1 MGCMYDDGSEGN
13 GVAESTIAVASVPAE
28 AAVLE
33 GTLRSV
39 SDVRFELE
47 TVVASGSDSPIPL
60 IWAFSDDLDAVE
72 RALDDDETIEGYDR
86 LSDGTGRR
94 LYRMKW
100 TRGAAAIDQLLDEAG
115 IVLDAYTRNYDWC
128 VRLLFEERSELSA
141 AVSRCEDAGID
152 LSIEM
157 IKDVS
162 IDSEEPHALTDGQ
175 RVTLS
180 AAYEHGYYDVPR
192 EVTLSEL
199 SEELGISHQSLSER
213 LRRAHRAVIEELV
226 HEGTVEST
234 VASTDSPRTITS
246 D

>member
-1 MGCMYDDGSEGN
+1 MRGEESKER
-13 GVAESTIAVASVPAE
+13 GVSESTIAVASVPAE

-39 SDVRFELE
+39 KDVRFELE
-47 TVVASGSDSPIPL
+47 TVVASGSDAPIPL
-60 IWAFSDDLDAVE
+60 IWAFSDDLDTVE
-72 RALDDDETIEGYDR
+72 AALDDDETIESYDR

-100 TRGAAAIDQLLDEAG
+100 VRGAEAIEHLLDDAG
-115 IVLDAYTRNYDWC
+115 IILDAYTRDHDWC
-128 VRLLFEERSELSA
+128 VRLLFEERSALSD
-141 AVSRCEDAGID
+141 AVQRCESSGID
-152 LSIEM
+152 LSVEM

-162 IDSEEPHALTDGQ
+162 IDSEEPHTLTDGQ

-180 AAYEHGYYDVPR
+180 AAYENGYYDVPR
-192 EVTLSEL
+192 AVTLSEL

>member
-1 MGCMYDDGSEGN
+1 MGCMRGQESEEH
-13 GVAESTIAVASVPAE
+13 GVSESTIAVASVPAS

-33 GTLRSV
+33 ETLRSIR
-39 SDVRFELE
+39 DVRFELE
-47 TVVASGSDSPIPL
+47 TVVASGSDAPMPL

-72 RALDDDETIEGYDR
+72 AALDADETIVSYDR
-86 LSDGTGRR
+86 LSEGTGRR

-100 TRGAAAIDQLLDEAG
+100 VEGAAAIDHLLDEAG
-115 IVLDAYTRNYDWC
+115 IVLDAYTRDYDWC
-128 VRLLFEERSELSA
+128 VRLLFEERSALSA
-141 AVSRCEDAGID
+141 AVSRCEAAGID

-162 IDSEEPHALTDGQ
+162 IDAEEPHALTDGQ

-180 AAYEHGYYDVPR
+180 AAYENGYYDVPR
-192 EVTLSEL
+192 AVTLSEL